1 MSILDFWKSK
11 APDAAGT
18 PVAASAAGP
27 SDIVDP
33 VLLRQAVCLRPIDTP
48 EAQAAF
54 KPLWDQRNAVMEV
67 QGEVTEL
74 MFAAARRGDT
84 AAYIQHSERLEV
96 LKLEEERLSRDMR
109 DHQFEPSRAN

>member
-11 APDAAGT
+11 APDAATT
-18 PVAASAAGP
+18 PVTAPAAGP
-27 SDIVDP
+27 SEVVDP
-33 VLLRQAVCLRPIDTP
+33 ALLRQAVCLRPIDTP

-54 KPLWDQRNAVMEV
+54 KPLWDQRNAAMEA

-84 AAYIQHSERLEV
+84 AAYAQHAERLGV

-109 DHQFEPSRAN
+109 EHQFEPSRTN